1 MLTPTHLNLGKKK
14 RKQRGAH
21 VTTSLMR
28 RRKRQTVTAHILFI
42 CLLFPLP
49 RLGPILHPTYLSAGN
64 VEVFC
69 QHKGRPLT
77 GPIVHLKSFGR
88 ETAAAA
94 AAAEQAPCALNA
106 EAPFKG
112 AASRLALTAGNK
124 LGRAPN

>member
-1 MLTPTHLNLGKKK
+1 M
-14 RKQRGAH
+14 
-21 VTTSLMR
+21 TTSLMR
-28 RRKRQTVTAHILFI
+28 RRKRQTVTEHILFI

-64 VEVFC
+64 VKVFC

-77 GPIVHLKSFGR
+77 GPIVHFKSFGK
-88 ETAAAA
+88 EAAAA

-112 AASRLALTAGNK
+112 AASRLALTVGNK
-124 LGRAPN
+124 LGMAPN